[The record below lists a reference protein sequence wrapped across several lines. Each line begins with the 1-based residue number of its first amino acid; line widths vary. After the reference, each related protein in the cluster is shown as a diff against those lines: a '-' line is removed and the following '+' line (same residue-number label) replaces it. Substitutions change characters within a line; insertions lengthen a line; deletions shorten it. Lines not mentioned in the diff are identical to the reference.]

1 MEIKITGTNLEM
13 SPKTHR
19 YIEAKFTKLTRHLP
33 DIIDIKIEAAEES
46 TKSPQ
51 QRYVVK
57 ASVNSGVG
65 KSAFH
70 AEERAEDLLVAADRV
85 MEVLT
90 RQLEKAKGKLYE
102 RGRGNQSVRGKFI
115 EPEPV
120 ETARKIVKTKR
131 FIVEPMSADEAV
143 DEMERLGHDFFL
155 YTDDKANEVRV
166 LYRRKDGNYGLIQP
180 DFKVK

>member
-1 MEIKITGTNLEM
+1 MEIKIIGTSLEM
-13 SPKTHR
+13 SPRTHR

-33 DIIDIKIEAAEES
+33 EITDIKVEAAEES

-51 QRYVVK
+51 QRYIVK
-57 ASVNSGVG
+57 VSVNSGVG
-65 KSAFH
+65 KTFH
-70 AEERAEDLLVAADRV
+70 GEERAEDLLVAVDRV
-85 MEVLT
+85 LEVLT
-90 RQLEKAKGKLYE
+90 RQLEKAKGKLYD
-102 RGRGNQSVRGKFI
+102 RGRGNESVRGKFV
-115 EPEPV
+115 EPEPA

-131 FIVEPMSADEAV
+131 YIIEPMSPDEAI

-155 YTDDKANEVRV
+155 FTDNKADEVRL

>member
-13 SPKTHR
+13 SPRTHR

-33 DIIDIKIEAAEES
+33 DIIDIKVEAAEES

-51 QRYVVK
+51 QRYIVK

-65 KSAFH
+65 KAFH
-70 AEERAEDLLVAADRV
+70 GEERAEDLLVAVDRV
-85 MEVLT
+85 LEVLT
-90 RQLEKAKGKLYE
+90 RQLEKAKGKLYD
-102 RGRGNQSVRGKFI
+102 RGRGNETVRGKFTD
-115 EPEPV
+115 PEPA

-131 FIVEPMSADEAV
+131 YIIEPMSSDEAI

-155 YTDDKANEVRV
+155 FTDNKADEVRL

-180 DFKVK
+180 DFKMK